1 MTCTD
6 IFIKTY
12 HKDFMWLSY
21 CLRSIKKFASG
32 FRDVVVVSD
41 NDGHKI
47 PQEILDIMPVKLIY
61 HNVPTKWPP
70 KMRQPPGYVW
80 QQVVKLNWTEFTDAD
95 SILILDSDLMF
106 TDYVTPEL
114 FKDKDGKW
122 FWNYRS
128 WELAD
133 QAICWKTP
141 TEELLGFEP
150 QYEGML
156 CVPFVFERTE
166 TLKFIE
172 YIKSR
177 HGANDVF
184 DVLFKYNMML
194 ISEFNAYGAFIL
206 KFDSTAYCPLI
217 NQARPPLVRITWSY
231 GGLSEKEIQEREI
244 ILNK

>member
-70 KMRQPPGYVW
+70 KMRQPPGYFW

-106 TDYVTPEL
+106 TDYVTPAS
-114 FKDKDGKW
+114 FKNKDGKW
-122 FWNYRS
+122 LWNYRD
-128 WELAD
+128 WNLAGP
-133 QAICWKTP
+133 AKCWKEP
-141 TEELLGFEP
+141 TEALLNFEAK
-150 QYEGML
+150 YEAML
-156 CVPFVFERTE
+156 CVPFVFDRT
-166 TLKFIE
+166 TTVNFIKYVKE
-172 YIKSR
+172 Q
-177 HGANDVF
+177 HGATELFDVF
-184 DVLFKYNMML
+184 FKYNMIL
-194 ISEFNAYGAFIL
+194 LSEFNAYGSFIL

-231 GGLSEKEIQEREI
+231 GGLSENEKETRES
-244 ILNK
+244 ILS

>member
-1 MTCTD
+1 
-6 IFIKTY
+6 
-12 HKDFMWLSY
+12 MWLIY
-21 CLRSIKKFASG
+21 CIRSIKKFASG
-32 FRDVVVVSD
+32 FRDVVLVSD

-47 PQEILDIMPVKLIY
+47 PQEILDIMPVKLFY
-61 HNVPTKWPP
+61 KDVPTKWPP
-70 KMRQPPGYVW
+70 RMQQPSGYVW

-106 TDYVTPEL
+106 SDYVTPES

-133 QAICWKTP
+133 RAICWKAP
-141 TEELLGFEP
+141 TQELLGFEP

-156 CVPFVFERTE
+156 CIPFVFERTD

-177 HGANDVF
+177 HGAKDVF
-184 DVLFKYNMML
+184 DVLFKYNMTL
-194 ISEFNAYGAFIL
+194 ISEFNAYAAFIL
-206 KFDSTAYCPLI
+206 KFNSTAYLPLI
-217 NQARPPLVRITWSY
+217 NITRPPLVRFTWSY
-231 GGLSEKEIQEREI
+231 GGLSDKEIQEREI